1 MTDPILV
8 KSKGM
13 EKWHIWSNC
22 DSKLSINTTMF
33 STGSEYLIYL
43 AQNIN
48 TCGVKTGMNEGM
60 SRLIYIEFSTCNKC
74 IFNVEV

>member
-1 MTDPILV
+1 
-8 KSKGM
+8 
-13 EKWHIWSNC
+13 
-22 DSKLSINTTMF
+22 MF
-33 STGSEYLIYL
+33 STGSEYFIYL

-60 SRLIYIEFSTCNKC
+60 SHLIYIEFSTCKKC